1 MKSFYNNYRS
11 DSSGKIGAV
20 IMLIFSIYAAYRWN
34 ATGFLF
40 FALLFLRD
48 VIAVWFLLTRNP
60 DKKQN
65 EFGLVSILSYVSA
78 AFPFFY
84 LGSSWRI
91 STQIYM
97 ILNIFSI
104 LGFGLAALALLD
116 LGKSF
121 GVSPA
126 NRGKVT
132 SGVYRYFN
140 HPMYIGYAVA
150 EFGLILLNPIN
161 AIIYCLSMS
170 LYFYRAKVEEKTLDF

>member
-1 MKSFYNNYRS
+1 MKNFNSNYRS
-11 DSSGKIGAV
+11 DSSGKLGAV
-20 IMLIFSIYAAYRWN
+20 IMLVFAVYAGYRWS
-34 ATGFLF
+34 ATGFIF

-48 VIAVWFLLTRNP
+48 IVAAWFLLKRNP
-60 DKKQN
+60 DKKHN

-84 LGSSWRI
+84 LGASGQI
-91 STQIYM
+91 STQAYLIF
-97 ILNIFSI
+97 NIFSI

-132 SGVYRYFN
+132 SGVYRYLN
-140 HPMYIGYAVA
+140 HPMYIGYAIA
-150 EFGLILLNPIN
+150 EFGLILLNPMN

>member
-1 MKSFYNNYRS
+1 MRNLINNHRS
-11 DSSGKIGAV
+11 DSSGKVGAV
-20 IMLIFSIYAAYRWN
+20 IMLVFAIYAAYRWN
-34 ATGFLF
+34 STGFIF

-48 VIAVWFLLTRNP
+48 VVAVWFLLKRNP

-65 EFGLVSILSYVSA
+65 EFGLVSVMSYISA

-84 LGSSWRI
+84 LGSSGQI
-91 STQIYM
+91 STPVYLIF
-97 ILNIFSI
+97 NIFSV

-140 HPMYIGYAVA
+140 HPMYIGYAIA